1 MNFDGLGAASLE
13 AGSFNVNDK
22 LSAFN
27 KSFDNSITG
36 NYDAYFD
43 MPDSV
48 DGNIAR
54 WLGIN
59 STDTG
64 TFITADLAAIRSTVT
79 DTVKQMYSG
88 TILENGKLSLGLE
101 RISQWK
107 VNPDYIESN
116 LKQHAGYAAEVVSTA
131 KENLQAKL
139 DNTGVKTYRADD
151 RPDLFPPN
159 DQYVDKIRID
169 SAGNVEKV
177 QVKFVGEDAKAC
189 LAKLKSADYDKY
201 FQDGAVDKIEVPK
214 DYYDDMK
221 QMVSKKIS
229 SLEEQVQHV
238 KEQGKT
244 EAIHT
249 KEAELERYRK
259 IDKMLE
265 KSTVSSDEAMEAVKH
280 PKRYTAKLFA
290 KDTFLESNKAGLESA
305 ALAATITT
313 AVSTVDN
320 ITQVMDGKI
329 TAQEAFLDVAKDTGA
344 AGGIAY
350 GTAFVST
357 AVAQT
362 MSSSAH
368 QMIRALGNSGV
379 PAMVI
384 SVGVQSFDSITD
396 YATGVIDAKE
406 LVSDLT
412 ESTAQ
417 VAGSMAGAALAGAT
431 VGSVIPGAG
440 TIVGAAAGIGVS
452 MVGGMVGAAVA
463 TEAYKSAVRIAAP
476 GAEKLA
482 DKAKETAM
490 KTVELAKEAM
500 PDRAGDV
507 VDAWNNFWK
516 ESVSFNTDELPRGGL
531 IVNDTSSAI
540 SDLLKQTDRGLIL
553 GV

>member
-1 MNFDGLGAASLE
+1 MNFDGLGAASFE
-13 AGSFNVNDK
+13 AGSFNVSDK
-22 LSAFN
+22 LSQFS
-27 KSFDNSITG
+27 KSFDSSITG

-48 DGNIAR
+48 DGNAAR

-59 STDTG
+59 TTDM
-64 TFITADLAAIRSTVT
+64 AANLAALRSTVM

-88 TILENGKLSLGLE
+88 TMLENGKLSLGLE

-107 VNPDYIESN
+107 VNPDYVKSN
-116 LKQHAGYAAEVVSTA
+116 LKQHAGYAAEVLSTA

-139 DNTGVKTYRADD
+139 DNTGVKTVRTDD
-151 RPDLFPPN
+151 LPKGHNHP
-159 DQYVDKIRID
+159 YVDKIRID

-189 LAKLKSADYDKY
+189 LAKLKSTDYDKY

-229 SLEEQVQHV
+229 SLEDQVQHV

-244 EAIHT
+244 EAIQT
-249 KEAELERYRK
+249 KAAELERCKK
-259 IDKMLE
+259 IDQMLE

-280 PKRYTAKLFA
+280 PKRVSARLFA
-290 KDTFLESNKAGLESA
+290 KDTFMESNKAGLESA
-305 ALAATITT
+305 ALAATITA

-357 AVAQT
+357 AVAQA

-368 QMIRALGNSGV
+368 QMIRALGNTGV
-379 PAMVI
+379 PAMVV
-384 SVGVQSFDSITD
+384 SVGVQSYDSITD

-406 LVSDLT
+406 LVSDLA
-412 ESTAQ
+412 ENTAQ
-417 VAGSMAGAALAGAT
+417 VAGSMAGAAAASAIAGA
-431 VGSVIPGAG
+431 AG
-440 TIVGAAAGIGVS
+440 TVITSAAAGAAAGSVVPGLGTAVGAVAGVGVS
-452 MVGGMVGAAVA
+452 LVGGMVGAAVA
-463 TEAYKSAVRIAAP
+463 TEAYKSAVRVAAP
-476 GAEKLA
+476 GAEVLA
-482 DKAKETAM
+482 DKAQEMAT
-490 KTVELAKEAM
+490 KTIDVAKECLPGAVDEVRGMLNTFLAQNEM
-500 PDRAGDV
+500 P
-507 VDAWNNFWK
+507 F
-516 ESVSFNTDELPRGGL
+516 S
-531 IVNDTSSAI
+531 I
-540 SDLLKQTDRGLIL
+540 
-553 GV
+553 

>member
-54 WLGIN
+54 WLGVN
-59 STDTG
+59 PTDTG
-64 TFITADLAAIRSTVT
+64 TFITADIAAIRSTVT
-79 DTVKQMYSG
+79 DTVRRMYSG

-107 VNPDYIESN
+107 VNPDYVESN

-249 KEAELERYRK
+249 KEAELERCRK

-305 ALAATITT
+305 ALAATITA
-313 AVSTVDN
+313 AVTTVDN

-406 LVSDLT
+406 LVSDLA
-412 ESTAQ
+412 ENTAQ
-417 VAGSMAGAALAGAT
+417 VAGSMAGAAAASAIAGA
-431 VGSVIPGAG
+431 AG
-440 TIVGAAAGIGVS
+440 TVITSAAAGAAAGSVVPGLGTAVGAVAGVGVS
-452 MVGGMVGAAVA
+452 LVGGMVGAAVA
-463 TEAYKSAVRIAAP
+463 TEAYKSAVRVAAP
-476 GAEKLA
+476 GAEVLA
-482 DKAKETAM
+482 DKAQEMAT
-490 KTVELAKEAM
+490 KTIDAAKECLPGAVDGM
-500 PDRAGDV
+500 LHRA
-507 VDAWNNFWK
+507 ALYTW
-516 ESVSFNTDELPRGGL
+516 S
-531 IVNDTSSAI
+531 
-540 SDLLKQTDRGLIL
+540 
-553 GV
+553 

>member
-1 MNFDGLGAASLE
+1 MKKLTQKLFLLTVGMLLSVGASAQSSDGIAHRYPEFTFTATVSVKGTNETFTFTIPAWDATVSTEIPEGTGLGYRLQLIENPTSTSGTWRARIVGSRAFSNELSTVTGDYWYASNP
-13 AGSFNVNDK
+13 GTITFTDYQGNTVT
-22 LSAFN
+22 
-27 KSFDNSITG
+27 KSFSSVTYGEIFG
-36 NYDAYFD
+36 IYDAYFD

-54 WLGIN
+54 WLGVN
-59 STDTG
+59 PTDTG
-64 TFITADLAAIRSTVT
+64 TFITADIAAIRSTVT
-79 DTVKQMYSG
+79 DTVRRMYSG

-107 VNPDYIESN
+107 VNPDYVESN

-249 KEAELERYRK
+249 KEAELERCRK

-265 KSTVSSDEAMEAVKH
+265 LYKDYIMGEVLGEKLIKDE
-280 PKRYTAKLFA
+280 
-290 KDTFLESNKAGLESA
+290 S
-305 ALAATITT
+305 
-313 AVSTVDN
+313 
-320 ITQVMDGKI
+320 
-329 TAQEAFLDVAKDTGA
+329 
-344 AGGIAY
+344 
-350 GTAFVST
+350 
-357 AVAQT
+357 
-362 MSSSAH
+362 
-368 QMIRALGNSGV
+368 
-379 PAMVI
+379 
-384 SVGVQSFDSITD
+384 
-396 YATGVIDAKE
+396 
-406 LVSDLT
+406 LT
-412 ESTAQ
+412 ETYDLNDEST
-417 VAGSMAGAALAGAT
+417 S
-431 VGSVIPGAG
+431 I
-440 TIVGAAAGIGVS
+440 
-452 MVGGMVGAAVA
+452 
-463 TEAYKSAVRIAAP
+463 K
-476 GAEKLA
+476 
-482 DKAKETAM
+482 
-490 KTVELAKEAM
+490 VE
-500 PDRAGDV
+500 RV
-507 VDAWNNFWK
+507 
-516 ESVSFNTDELPRGGL
+516 
-531 IVNDTSSAI
+531 
-540 SDLLKQTDRGLIL
+540 
-553 GV
+553 

>member
-1 MNFDGLGAASLE
+1 MMNFDGLGAASLE
-13 AGSFNVNDK
+13 AGSFNVSDK
-22 LSAFN
+22 LSAFS
-27 KSFDNSITG
+27 KSFDSSITG
-36 NYDAYFD
+36 NYDAFFD

-48 DGNIAR
+48 DGNISR
-54 WLGIN
+54 WLGIDMKDMA
-59 STDTG
+59 TDM
-64 TFITADLAAIRSTVT
+64 AAIRTT
-79 DTVKQMYSG
+79 AMETVKQMYSG
-88 TILENGKLSLGLE
+88 TMLENGRMSLGLE

-107 VNPDYIESN
+107 VNPDYVKSN
-116 LKQHAGYAAEVVSTA
+116 LKQHAGYAAEVISTA

-151 RPDLFPPN
+151 LPDQFKHN
-159 DQYVDKIRID
+159 DQYVDKVRID
-169 SAGNVEKV
+169 NAGNMEKV

-189 LAKLKSADYDKY
+189 LAKLKSSDYDKY
-201 FQDGAVDKIEVPK
+201 FQEGAVDKIEVPK

-221 QMVSKKIS
+221 QMVSKKIR

-244 EAIHT
+244 DAIQT
-249 KEAELERYRK
+249 KEAELERCRK

-265 KSTVSSDEAMEAVKH
+265 KSTVSSDEAMEAVRH
-280 PKRYTAKLFA
+280 PRRYAAKLFA
-290 KDTFLESNKAGLESA
+290 KDTFMESNKAGLDSA
-305 ALAATITT
+305 AVAASITL

-329 TAQEAFLDVAKDTGA
+329 TPQEAFLDVAKDTGA

-379 PAMVI
+379 PAVVI

-396 YATGVIDAKE
+396 YATGVIDANE
-406 LVSDLT
+406 LVADLA
-412 ESTAQ
+412 ESTVQ

-490 KTVELAKEAM
+490 KTVELAKDSM
-500 PDRAGDV
+500 PEV
-507 VDAWNNFWK
+507 VD
-516 ESVSFNTDELPRGGL
+516 EVRGIMNKFL
-531 IVNDTSSAI
+531 AQNEMPFSI
-540 SDLLKQTDRGLIL
+540 
-553 GV
+553 